1 VGINATLIGQMIT
14 FGLFVWVM
22 MKFVWPPLTQAMQ
35 ERQQRIAEGLA
46 AAEQGN
52 TQLERSRQEVESAL
66 QAARQQA
73 AEILAQANR
82 RSAEMIEQAK
92 QVAREE
98 GERQIRSAEALIA
111 QEVSQARESL
121 RREVADLAM
130 AGAVRI
136 LKREIDPSA
145 HRDLV
150 DELVGQI

>member
-1 VGINATLIGQMIT
+1 MGINATLIGQMIT

-35 ERQQRIAEGLA
+35 ERQQRIADGLA

-52 TQLERSRQEVESAL
+52 TQLERSRQEVEMAL

-82 RSAEMIEQAK
+82 RGTEMVEQAK
-92 QVAREE
+92 QAAREE
-98 GERQIRSAEALIA
+98 GERQLRSAEALIA
-111 QEVSQARESL
+111 QEVAQARESL
-121 RREVADLAM
+121 RREVAGLAM
-130 AGAVRI
+130 AGAGRI

>member
-1 VGINATLIGQMIT
+1 MGINATLIGQMIT

-52 TQLERSRQEVESAL
+52 TQLERSRQEAESAL

-82 RSAEMIEQAK
+82 RGAEMIEQAK
-92 QVAREE
+92 QAAREE

-130 AGAVRI
+130 AGAARI

>member
-1 VGINATLIGQMIT
+1 MGINATLIGQMIT

-73 AEILAQANR
+73 AEILVQANR
-82 RSAEMIEQAK
+82 RGAEMIEQAK
-92 QVAREE
+92 QAAREE

-130 AGAVRI
+130 AGAGRI

>member
-1 VGINATLIGQMIT
+1 MGINATLIGQMIT

-82 RSAEMIEQAK
+82 RGAEMIEQAK
-92 QVAREE
+92 QAAREE

-121 RREVADLAM
+121 RREVADLAIAA
-130 AGAVRI
+130 AGRI

-150 DELVGQI
+150 DELVRQI

>member
-1 VGINATLIGQMIT
+1 MGINATLIGQMIT

-82 RSAEMIEQAK
+82 RGAEMVEQAK
-92 QVAREE
+92 QAAREE

-121 RREVADLAM
+121 RREVAGLAM
-130 AGAVRI
+130 AGAGRI

>member
-1 VGINATLIGQMIT
+1 MGINATLLGQMIT
-14 FGLFVWVM
+14 FGLFVWFM

-35 ERQQRIAEGLA
+35 ERQRKIAEGLA

-52 TQLERSRQEVESAL
+52 TQLERSRQEIEATL

-82 RSAEMIEQAK
+82 RGTEMVEQAK
-92 QVAREE
+92 LAARDE

-111 QEVSQARESL
+111 QEIAQAREAL
-121 RREVADLAM
+121 RREVADLAT
-130 AGAVRI
+130 AGAGRI
-136 LKREIDPSA
+136 LRREIDPAA

-150 DELVGQI
+150 DDLVGQI

>member
-1 VGINATLIGQMIT
+1 MGINATLIGQMIT

-82 RSAEMIEQAK
+82 RGAEMIEQAK
-92 QVAREE
+92 QAAREE

-111 QEVSQARESL
+111 QEVSHARESL

-130 AGAVRI
+130 AGAGRI